1 MAEVILPTLLA
12 KELGGIRQLDV
23 PGESVKELVD
33 AIEAKHPG
41 FRELLCSGEKLRPI
55 FRVIV
60 DGQIARD
67 GLASPVCPTSRVE
80 ILPAFGG
87 G

>member
-23 PGESVKELVD
+23 PGSSVAELVN
-33 AIEAKHPG
+33 AINAKHPG
-41 FRELLCSGEKLRPI
+41 FRDLVCSGEKLRPI
-55 FRVIV
+55 FRVVI
-60 DGQIARD
+60 DGRIARE
-67 GLASPVCPTSRVE
+67 GLASPVQPTSRVE